1 MFDVGKAESGLEVG
15 DGWGVLGEVRQGYR
29 FCSCTLRGFALK
41 LDMGSFWR
49 VARLSEESTDNTMYW
64 SLALLLERSDLMKT
78 ACPGLISGKET
89 RGAFLLA

>member
-29 FCSCTLRGFALK
+29 FCSCTFRGLALK

-49 VARLSEESTDNTMYW
+49 VARPSGESTDSTIYW

-78 ACPGLISGKET
+78 ACPGVIFGWET
-89 RGAFLLA
+89 GGAFLLA

>member
-41 LDMGSFWR
+41 LDMGSFWS
-49 VARLSEESTDNTMYW
+49 VARLLVESTDSTMYW
-64 SLALLLERSDLMKT
+64 SLALLFDRSDLTKT
-78 ACPGLISGKET
+78 ACPGLI
-89 RGAFLLA
+89 